1 MNDLRAGFKERHHK
15 RFYETIDMVPSPAK
29 KACPERV
36 QKEPTREALP
46 VTVPQ
51 PDVAGP
57 SIVVV
62 A

>member
-1 MNDLRAGFKERHHK
+1 MNDLRARFKERHHK

-36 QKEPTREALP
+36 QEEPTRGAP
-46 VTVPQ
+46 PMTVPQ
-51 PDVAGP
+51 SDVVGP